1 MLDSIWQ
8 LLANYGLDV
17 NEIAEG
23 IQSLI
28 VTDDSGTIVGGLL
41 EPLKN
46 FPIIGGLLA
55 AFGDFAPAEI
65 TTAVAETVSETIA

>member
-17 NEIAEG
+17 SEIAEG
-23 IQSLI
+23 IQSLV
-28 VTDDSGTIVGGLL
+28 VTDDSGNIIGGLL

-46 FPIIGGLLA
+46 FPIVGSLLG

-65 TTAVAETVSETIA
+65 TTAVAETVTETIA